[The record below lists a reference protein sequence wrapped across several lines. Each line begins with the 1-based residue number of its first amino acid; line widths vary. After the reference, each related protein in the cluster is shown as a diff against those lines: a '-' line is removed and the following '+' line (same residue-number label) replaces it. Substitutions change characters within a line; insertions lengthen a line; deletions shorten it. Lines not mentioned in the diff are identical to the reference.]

1 MAEAF
6 THEFAVAVGCHPAGA
21 GEMGV
26 VDAPRA
32 VRIAFGIETEEKMDG
47 FAPVRAV
54 RPSVEQAQIARQV
67 RAIICREATTIW
79 RPI

>member
-32 VRIAFGIETEEKMDG
+32 VRIAFGIETEENMDG

-54 RPSVEQAQIARQV
+54 RRSVEQAQIERHV
-67 RAIICREATTIW
+67 LAIICREPHTLW
-79 RPI
+79 RLI